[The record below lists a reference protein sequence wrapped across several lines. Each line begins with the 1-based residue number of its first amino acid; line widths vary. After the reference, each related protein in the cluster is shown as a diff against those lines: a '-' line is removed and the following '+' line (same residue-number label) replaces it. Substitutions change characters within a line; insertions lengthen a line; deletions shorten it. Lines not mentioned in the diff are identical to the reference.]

1 MVVVAASAQRVRAVT
16 RWLIPADAL
25 RRLLGVEAGLAVAAL
40 LTSGSVRRIV
50 ELTMAAIAIG
60 VMARGIRHRQPAAV
74 AGWWTLLA
82 SAAATTIAAA
92 GELLPRA
99 VGLSYGLFAL
109 THVLMIVGLALIGR
123 RAGRRRGCVDLLD
136 AAMAAAALFPLLWVL
151 VIAPALSAGT
161 VPIAVA
167 LAYPFAGLLALLL
180 AVRLVLAT
188 GSRHPATIGLLVAAG
203 ALLAVNICVLVHP
216 VPFDTSLPL
225 LWVTQ
230 PVALAVA
237 VLWPGAV
244 DLPSARR
251 RSGPDA
257 ALYSSA
263 ARVDTALTVPRL
275 VSLAVLATAVPL
287 VCVIAYYQK
296 RGSGLTWADYN
307 ALAFLGPLVV
317 VAFLLVGRLIVIARV
332 AQQRA
337 GELGHQARALAEAV
351 EAQEALRRQLIYRA
365 RHDPLTGLPNRMVF
379 AERLDWA
386 LSRRTGSQRHAL
398 ILLDLDGFKGVNDD
412 FGHPVGDE
420 VLIATAHRLLSVVPQ
435 GGTVARMAGDE
446 FAVLLEDIE
455 PEQANAV
462 AQHILSAIRRPFDVS
477 AGQAVVTASVG
488 LLLVDTVASQ
498 TTVSAALRDADLALA
513 TAKRSGKDRVLT
525 FTAAMRQSRLGHSR
539 MIAGLRRALTS
550 GELSVHY
557 QPIVDLA
564 TQRIQA
570 VEALVRWMPPD
581 GPPVP
586 PSEFIPVAEES
597 GLIRDIGEWVL
608 RRACQDA
615 RAWYTRSGVAV
626 SVNVSGR
633 QLVDPGF
640 AELVIDALTDAGL
653 PGSALIVELTETS
666 LIATA
671 TVATAAAQLG
681 KVRQRGVRVAI
692 DDFGTGYSS
701 LSYLAQLPVD
711 ILKID
716 RSFTRHGERI
726 DFGPDEWPF
735 ARAIIALGHG
745 LKLTTVAEGI
755 ETVEQARALRELRC
769 QLAQGHLFSWPLPP
783 AGIDALLASDAP
795 LPRGGQLDTSSHV
808 PGMSPGVTPPAA
820 APPAV
825 AVSPT
830 TAPRSAMAEMGNPL
844 PGGV

>member
-1 MVVVAASAQRVRAVT
+1 
-16 RWLIPADAL
+16 
-25 RRLLGVEAGLAVAAL
+25 
-40 LTSGSVRRIV
+40 
-50 ELTMAAIAIG
+50 
-60 VMARGIRHRQPAAV
+60 
-74 AGWWTLLA
+74 
-82 SAAATTIAAA
+82 
-92 GELLPRA
+92 
-99 VGLSYGLFAL
+99 
-109 THVLMIVGLALIGR
+109 
-123 RAGRRRGCVDLLD
+123 
-136 AAMAAAALFPLLWVL
+136 
-151 VIAPALSAGT
+151 
-161 VPIAVA
+161 
-167 LAYPFAGLLALLL
+167 
-180 AVRLVLAT
+180 
-188 GSRHPATIGLLVAAG
+188 
-203 ALLAVNICVLVHP
+203 
-216 VPFDTSLPL
+216 
-225 LWVTQ
+225 
-230 PVALAVA
+230 
-237 VLWPGAV
+237 
-244 DLPSARR
+244 
-251 RSGPDA
+251 
-257 ALYSSA
+257 
-263 ARVDTALTVPRL
+263 
-275 VSLAVLATAVPL
+275 
-287 VCVIAYYQK
+287 
-296 RGSGLTWADYN
+296 
-307 ALAFLGPLVV
+307 
-317 VAFLLVGRLIVIARV
+317 
-332 AQQRA
+332 
-337 GELGHQARALAEAV
+337 
-351 EAQEALRRQLIYRA
+351 
-365 RHDPLTGLPNRMVF
+365 
-379 AERLDWA
+379 
-386 LSRRTGSQRHAL
+386 
-398 ILLDLDGFKGVNDD
+398 
-412 FGHPVGDE
+412 
-420 VLIATAHRLLSVVPQ
+420 
-435 GGTVARMAGDE
+435 MAGDE

-671 TVATAAAQLG
+671 TVATAAAQLD

-808 PGMSPGVTPPAA
+808 PGMSPGVRHQRQRHQRWRCRRRPRREARWRRWGTPPGRGLVVTEQRRAVPTVSNPSDAIVLVVDDQRTCARRCAGCWSGRASASFWRDAA
-820 APPAV
+820 EAEALCARHDEAIDV
-825 AVSPT
+825 LLTDIACRR
-830 TAPRSAMAEMGNPL
+830 AAGRPRSGADGRAPWAARRLRVGVAERDRDRARTGAR
-844 PGGV
+844 